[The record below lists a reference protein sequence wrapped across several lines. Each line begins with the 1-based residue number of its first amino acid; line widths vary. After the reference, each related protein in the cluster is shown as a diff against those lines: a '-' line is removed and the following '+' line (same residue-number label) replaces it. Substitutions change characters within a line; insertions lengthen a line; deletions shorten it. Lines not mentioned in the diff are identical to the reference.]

1 MSLNQT
7 NNSKSAVERQNE
19 VAELKQKV
27 EQLEEKLKERVD
39 LIESDLIFEMVEF
52 LNVLSKEANSTWE
65 KSKSVENT
73 FESSNALLKGV
84 IEIKDKLYEFN
95 KELLGGPEIEP
106 EKQRSE
112 QLDNMPSGISINVNS
127 GKHDLKIDTDL
138 IEDLV
143 VQYRYSSRN
152 IEPLSGVVIREL
164 CKSAIETNIHH
175 GPRNRRIKL
184 NAIYESRS
192 FKDKLVTMLGYY
204 PKIGVG
210 ERDRILEIVS
220 VHIQDKYPE
229 IY

>member
-52 LNVLSKEANSTWE
+52 LNELSKEANSTWE

-95 KELLGGPEIEP
+95 KELLDGPEIEP
-106 EKQRSE
+106 EKQGSE
-112 QLDNMPSGISINVNS
+112 QLDNMPSGISINVN
-127 GKHDLKIDTDL
+127 
-138 IEDLV
+138 
-143 VQYRYSSRN
+143 
-152 IEPLSGVVIREL
+152 
-164 CKSAIETNIHH
+164 
-175 GPRNRRIKL
+175 
-184 NAIYESRS
+184 
-192 FKDKLVTMLGYY
+192 
-204 PKIGVG
+204 
-210 ERDRILEIVS
+210 
-220 VHIQDKYPE
+220 
-229 IY
+229 